1 MRPKFKWR
9 QQFHYMSKT
18 FLKQA
23 LDITKKCKN
32 DFPKGSSCRVFTLTG
47 LAAKAG
53 KDTFF
58 ILLARMAG
66 KSPLFS

>member
-1 MRPKFKWR
+1 MATAIWLYVKNILETGIG
-9 QQFHYMSKT
+9 HN
-18 FLKQA
+18 
-23 LDITKKCKN
+23 KKCKN